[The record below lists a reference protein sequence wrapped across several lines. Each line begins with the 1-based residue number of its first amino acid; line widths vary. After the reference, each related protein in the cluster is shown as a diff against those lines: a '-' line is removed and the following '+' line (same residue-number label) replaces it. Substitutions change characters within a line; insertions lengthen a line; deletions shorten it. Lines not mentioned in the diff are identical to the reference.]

1 MPIVFNG
8 RAFAKEKE
16 IELAGV
22 VSGLQTKIRV
32 KTFTFRED
40 QGSALYTRLKSEAA
54 GRIGISY
61 EAIECSIKDS
71 QAEIIEQIFNASKDP
86 QIAGVMVQKPAKS
99 VFMENFPN
107 TDFNDWWE
115 KLTNAI
121 DPKKDVDCLTKK
133 NLIALSSGEKVV
145 LPATVKA
152 VISILEHAKTELN
165 ISQSD
170 WKQKRVA
177 IIGRSDIV
185 GKPLSW
191 VLKDKFNRV
200 ELFGR
205 ENIPNDLKA
214 FDIVVSAAG
223 KPNLISEMMIED
235 GIILVDVGAPKGDVD
250 FENVVSHTA
259 FITPV
264 PGGVGPVT
272 VISLME
278 NIVQIFSGE

>member
-1 MPIVFNG
+1 MSIVFNG
-8 RAFAKEKE
+8 RAFAREKE
-16 IELAGV
+16 EELTKV
-22 VSGLQTKIRV
+22 VSKLGTKIRV
-32 KTFTFRED
+32 KTFTFSED
-40 QGSALYTRLKSEAA
+40 QGSVLYTRLKSEAA

-61 EAIECSIKDS
+61 EAVECSIKTS
-71 QAEIIEQIFNASKDP
+71 QREIIEQISRASSDE

-99 VFMENFPN
+99 VFMENFPDL
-107 TDFNDWWE
+107 DFSEWWG
-115 KLTNAI
+115 KLTDAI
-121 DPKKDVDCLTKK
+121 DPSKDVDCLTKK
-133 NLIALSSGEKVV
+133 NLIALSSGGRTV

-165 ISQSD
+165 ISQND
-170 WKQKRVA
+170 WKQKSVA

-191 VLKDKFNRV
+191 VLKDKFDRV

-214 FDIVVSAAG
+214 FDIVLSAAG
-223 KPNLISEMMIED
+223 RPNLITSEMIKSD
-235 GIILVDVGAPKGDVD
+235 SIIIDIGAPKGDVD
-250 FENVVSHTA
+250 FENVVENTA

-278 NIVQIFSGE
+278 NIAEIFLGD